1 MPHTAIVTFTAH
13 PIDEILQLGGS
24 GDWRLDATRARY
36 FDYLVC
42 TQNRGNTGFRRPVA
56 PHRAAF
62 LIGRISEVV
71 VSPERHD
78 RWLIKISEYVECN
91 LPNIWGKHGNLR
103 YPVWYTTLE
112 QLGVDLDALPP
123 FTPLP
128 SPNGPAASAVG
139 LTEMAVRPVIPP
151 TVWTQPPA
159 GHTAQP
165 DGPDAWMRSWR
176 NWTAFP
182 IWPRRP
188 IRSHG
193 TRMACPDDRSG
204 YFCNRRDCVR

>member
-1 MPHTAIVTFTAH
+1 
-13 PIDEILQLGGS
+13 L
-24 GDWRLDATRARY
+24 
-36 FDYLVC
+36 
-42 TQNRGNTGFRRPVA
+42 
-56 PHRAAF
+56 

-112 QLGVDLDALPP
+112 QLGVDPDALPS

-165 DGPDAWMRSWR
+165 DGPDAW
-176 NWTAFP
+176 
-182 IWPRRP
+182 RRLDA
-188 IRSHG
+188 IL
-193 TRMACPDDRSG
+193 A
-204 YFCNRRDCVR
+204 